1 MTTTGQ
7 TINETGQLYVGQQT
21 GLMMMTRTAHP
32 LKFLT
37 YSDQTGVGTIPTSV
51 QILATGSRDVQI
63 ISPLRCLAPISTFD
77 SAITLGGSL
86 SVDTVC
92 LSCNASSTFSGNTT
106 VGSTAILKANQIRIN
121 GSNANDGVIIQN
133 VDGTE
138 IAKFHNTTAVRLNGD
153 TTILGNLSIS
163 GSLSGYSPF
172 WVAGR
177 IDGSIAG
184 AVPTVVTRKGD
195 YGSQITCTRASG
207 YPIGVFVVSWTTA
220 HSDGVNWIGRVS
232 GEGSSYHENLNSSGP
247 FVNTSTS
254 LTCIFRKLYAT
265 TLEALVDC
273 PFTFFVLK

>member
-1 MTTTGQ
+1 M
-7 TINETGQLYVGQQT
+7 
-21 GLMMMTRTAHP
+21 
-32 LKFLT
+32 
-37 YSDQTGVGTIPTSV
+37 
-51 QILATGSRDVQI
+51 QILPNATRDVEI
-63 ISPLRCLAPISTFD
+63 ISQLICKAPISTFD
-77 SAITLGGSL
+77 NAVTIGGSL

-92 LSCNASSTFSGNTT
+92 LSCNASSTFSGNIT

-153 TTILGNLSIS
+153 ATILGNLSIS

-172 WVAGR
+172 WAAGE

-220 HSDGVNWIGRVS
+220 HSDGVNWIGQVS
-232 GEGSSYHENLNSSGP
+232 GEGLSYNETLNNGGT
-247 FVNTSTS
+247 FANTTTS
-254 LTCIFRKLYAT
+254 LTCIFRRLYVT
-265 TLEALVDC
+265 TNEVLVDC